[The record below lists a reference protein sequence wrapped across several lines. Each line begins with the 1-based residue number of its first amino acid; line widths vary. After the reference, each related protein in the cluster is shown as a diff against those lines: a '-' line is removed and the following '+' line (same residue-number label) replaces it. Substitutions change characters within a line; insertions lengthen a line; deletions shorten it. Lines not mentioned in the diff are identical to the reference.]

1 MKEEIMIKE
10 LENLSLTMDLITKD
24 DAKEI
29 IRTVNGALP
38 GLLKAHII
46 DVRWKEEA
54 VEGVFLNSFSSIDLT
69 QRGTPSPYLIKHDS
83 NDDPTG
89 VWTWVYKNRKPLW
102 IEEIKIKDLKQPVR
116 NEATG
121 KEIESRYLNFFE
133 LTDSIMA
140 IPLTFRD
147 TVWGIYSVELP
158 ISGKL
163 SPEIRRL
170 LERLSKPMASIIWK
184 ADEQEFHQSQTRQAI
199 DLFDR
204 SIPESINDSVIMDL
218 EKLGLALGLM
228 TKRDA
233 DQIIRAV
240 NTKFAAMVEAHIIDV
255 RWKEEAEGGGKLN
268 SFSSFDQTM
277 RGTPKPYLIK
287 HDSNDDPTGVWTW
300 VYENRKPLWIEGI
313 KGKDLKKAVKNEATE
328 DDIEPRYLNFFES
341 TDSIM
346 AIPLTFRD
354 TVWGIYSV
362 ELPTSGK
369 LTQEIKKLMEWIAR
383 PLATIVWKADA
394 QEFKQKQRAEAVRL
408 FCTSW
413 KEYEVEAMLTK
424 YRTGFI
430 ARPFDPKFN
439 VVEDCITETL
449 ENKDICAE
457 HYKFGPGKETFVIKE
472 IMDKVRSSHFGIVD
486 ITNCNHNVMLELGMM
501 MVLGKRFILLRRH
514 DDATRVPFDI
524 SSYHYFEY
532 EEKPGPEIRLK
543 DPGTNQYEPIKQVL
557 EDFVKRL
564 EDDPAF
570 LAAKPCTK
578 K

>member
-1 MKEEIMIKE
+1 MISE
-10 LENLSLTMDLITKD
+10 LEKLSLTMDLITKD

-38 GLLKAHII
+38 KLLGDRII

-54 VEGVFLNSFSSIDLT
+54 VDGIFLNSFSSIDLT
-69 QRGTPSPYLIKHDS
+69 QRGTPKPYLIKHDS

-89 VWTWVYKNRKPLW
+89 VWTWVYKNREPLW
-102 IEEIKIKDLKQPVR
+102 IEKIKIKDLKQPVR
-116 NEATG
+116 NEVTG
-121 KEIESRYLNFFE
+121 KDIEPRYLNFFE
-133 LTDSIMA
+133 STDSIMA

-158 ISGKL
+158 TSGKL
-163 SPEIRRL
+163 TREIKEL
-170 LERLSKPMASIIWK
+170 MERLSKPMASIIWK
-184 ADEQEFHQSQTRQAI
+184 ADEHEFHQSQTCQAI
-199 DLFDR
+199 NQFNS
-204 SIPESINDSVIMDL
+204 SIAEFINDSVIMDL
-218 EKLGLALGLM
+218 KKLGLALGFM
-228 TKRDA
+228 TRRDA

-268 SFSSFDQTM
+268 SFSSFDVTS

-313 KGKDLKKAVKNEATE
+313 KGKDLEKAVKNEATE
-328 DDIEPRYLNFFES
+328 DDIEPRYLNFFEL

-369 LTQEIKKLMEWIAR
+369 LTQEIKELMERISR

-394 QEFKQKQRAEAVRL
+394 QEFKKKQRSEAVRL

-413 KEYEVEAMLTK
+413 TVDGGEVMLAK
-424 YRTGFI
+424 NRTGFI

-457 HYKFGPGKETFVIKE
+457 HYEFGPGKETFVIKE

-501 MVLGKRFILLRRH
+501 MVLRKRFILLRRH
-514 DDATRVPFDI
+514 DDETKVPFNI
-524 SSYHYFEY
+524 SGYHYFEY
-532 EEKPGPEIRLK
+532 EVEPGPEIRLK
-543 DPGTNQYEPIKQVL
+543 RPGTNQFEPIKGVL

-570 LAAKPCTK
+570 LAATPCIA
-578 K
+578 

>member
-1 MKEEIMIKE
+1 MIKE

-46 DVRWKEEA
+46 DVRWKEGA

-69 QRGTPSPYLIKHDS
+69 QRGTP
-83 NDDPTG
+83 
-89 VWTWVYKNRKPLW
+89 
-102 IEEIKIKDLKQPVR
+102 
-116 NEATG
+116 
-121 KEIESRYLNFFE
+121 
-133 LTDSIMA
+133 
-140 IPLTFRD
+140 
-147 TVWGIYSVELP
+147 
-158 ISGKL
+158 
-163 SPEIRRL
+163 
-170 LERLSKPMASIIWK
+170 
-184 ADEQEFHQSQTRQAI
+184 
-199 DLFDR
+199 
-204 SIPESINDSVIMDL
+204 
-218 EKLGLALGLM
+218 
-228 TKRDA
+228 
-233 DQIIRAV
+233 
-240 NTKFAAMVEAHIIDV
+240 
-255 RWKEEAEGGGKLN
+255 
-268 SFSSFDQTM
+268 
-277 RGTPKPYLIK
+277 KPYLIK
-287 HDSNDDPTGVWTW
+287 HDSNDDPTGIWTW
-300 VYENRKPLWIEGI
+300 VYENRKSLWLEGI

-369 LTQEIKKLMEWIAR
+369 LTQEIKELLERLSTPIASIIWKADEQEFYQSQTRRAIDIFNTSISESINGSRIMDLEKLGLAMGLMTRRDADQIIRAVNTKIAAMVEAHIIDVRWKEEAEGGCKLNSFSSIDLTQRGTPKPYLIKHDSNDDPTGIWTWVYENRKSLWLEGIKGKDLKKAVKNEATEDDIEPRYLNFFESTDSIMAIPLTFRDTVWGIYSVELPTSGKLTQEIKELLEQISR
-383 PLATIVWKADA
+383 PLATIVWKADV
-394 QEFKQKQRAEAVRL
+394 QEFKQKQRSKAIQL
-408 FCTSW
+408 FRTSW
-413 KEYEVEAMLTK
+413 KDYEVEAMLTR

-439 VVEDCITETL
+439 VVEDCITKIL

-486 ITNCNHNVMLELGMM
+486 ITNCNPNVMSELGMM
-501 MVLGKRFILLRRH
+501 MVLEKRFILLQRH
-514 DDATRVPFDI
+514 DDEKSVPFDI
-524 SSYHYFEY
+524 SGYHIFEY
-532 EEKPGPEIRLK
+532 EEDKPGDAIRLK
-543 DPGTNQYEPIKQVL
+543 DPGTGQYEPIKRVL
-557 EDFVKRL
+557 DDFVKRL